1 MGIYTTPTRGMGL
14 HSKNFDAAIVGGG
27 PAGALTAYHLA
38 RAGAKVLLVDANR
51 FPREKACGGGIQQRA
66 SRRIPMEWA
75 NTVHEQLH
83 EVRFSLGM
91 RQNFTRQSGKTL
103 VSSVLRS
110 EFDEFLL
117 AQAKSAG
124 AAIWENCKA
133 TTIEECADSHVKIGT
148 AQGEVRARYVIGADG
163 ANSIVARHLNPRSA
177 YFWQLAL
184 YCEVP
189 EKFLRPGAIRASEM
203 RIDWGTLPSGYAWVF
218 PKQETANIGVGA
230 PAILGRALRPYLQRF
245 LRADGILKD
254 GALEQL
260 QLRGHHLPTLTK
272 RTKLSSES
280 AVLVGDA
287 AGLVEPLTGEG
298 ISNACHSADLASQYL
313 LRRLNGDMDSESY
326 DRSIRREIGS
336 EITHARELLSL
347 AVAFPTLL
355 FRTFKNNDAVWETFC
370 DVLQGIESFDK
381 LRKVI
386 MGDLDSLWEPVHRFS
401 CLCERTRLL
410 VHRYLRASWGEVRA
424 TAAQP

>member
-1 MGIYTTPTRGMGL
+1 MGADC
-14 HSKNFDAAIVGGG
+14 HNFDAAVVGGG

-38 RAGAKVLLVDANR
+38 RAGVKVLLVDANR

-75 NTVHEQLH
+75 TTVHEQLH
-83 EVRFSLGM
+83 EVHFSLGM
-91 RQNFTRQSGKTL
+91 RKSFTRQSGNTL
-103 VSSVLRS
+103 VSSVLRT
-110 EFDEFLL
+110 EFDDYLL
-117 AQAKSAG
+117 TQAKNAG
-124 AAIWENCKA
+124 AVIWEDCKA
-133 TTIEECADSHVKIGT
+133 NSIEECADSHVKLGT
-148 AQGEVRARYVIGADG
+148 ARGSVRARFAIGADG
-163 ANSIVARHLNPRSA
+163 ANSIVARYLNPRSA

-189 EKFLRPGAIRASEM
+189 EKHLLPGAIRASRM

-245 LRADGILKD
+245 LRSEGILKE

-260 QLRGHHLPTLTK
+260 PLRGHHLPTLTK
-272 RTKLSSES
+272 RTRLSSDAS
-280 AVLVGDA
+280 VLVGDA

-298 ISNACHSADLASQYL
+298 ISNACHSAEIASEYL
-313 LRRLNGDMDSESY
+313 LGRLNGETQMESY
-326 DRSIRREIGS
+326 DHRIRREIGS

-355 FRTFKNNDAVWETFC
+355 FRTFKSNDAVWETFC
-370 DVLQGIESFDK
+370 NVLQGIESFDH

-386 MGDLDSLWEPVHRFS
+386 MGDLDSLWQPVHRFS

-410 VHRYLRASWGEVRA
+410 VHRYLRAHWGEARPSVVH
-424 TAAQP
+424 P

>member
-1 MGIYTTPTRGMGL
+1 MTPT
-14 HSKNFDAAIVGGG
+14 SSSFDAVVVGGG
-27 PAGALTAYHLA
+27 PAGALSAYHLA

-83 EVRFSLGM
+83 EVHFSLGM
-91 RQNFTRQSGKTL
+91 NQSFTRQSGNTL

-110 EFDEFLL
+110 EFDEYLL
-117 AQAKSAG
+117 MQAKTAG
-124 AAIWENCKA
+124 ATIWENCKA
-133 TTIEECADSHVKIGT
+133 QSTEQTSPTEVRIGT
-148 AQGEVRARYVIGADG
+148 ARGEVTARYVVGADG
-163 ANSIVARHLNPRSA
+163 ANSMVARQLNPRNA
-177 YFWQLAL
+177 YFWQVAM

-189 EKFLRPGAIRASEM
+189 EKHLLPGAIRASRM

-245 LRADGILKD
+245 LKSEGILQP
-254 GALEQL
+254 GALDKL

-272 RTKLSSES
+272 RTRLSSAT

-298 ISNACHSADLASQYL
+298 ISNACHSAGLASDYIL
-313 LRRLNGDMDSESY
+313 GRLNGNPDAETY
-326 DRSIRREIGS
+326 DRLIRREIGL

-347 AVAFPTLL
+347 AVAFPRLL
-355 FRTFKNNDAVWETFC
+355 FRTFKTNDAVWDAFC
-370 DVLQGIESFDK
+370 NVLQGVESFDH
-381 LRKVI
+381 LRRMI
-386 MGDLDSLWEPVHRFS
+386 MGDLDSLWQPVHKFS

-410 VHRYLRASWGEVRA
+410 LHQYLRPA
-424 TAAQP
+424 TAQS